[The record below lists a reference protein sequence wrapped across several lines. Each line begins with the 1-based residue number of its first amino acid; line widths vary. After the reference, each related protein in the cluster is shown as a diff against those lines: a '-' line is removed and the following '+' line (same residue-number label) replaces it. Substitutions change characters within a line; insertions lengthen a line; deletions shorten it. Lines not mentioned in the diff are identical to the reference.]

1 MENKKPNKMTLITCI
16 VSAVLVLVLIVSII
30 LNANRGLSQTKKELK
45 IELGSMETLNLDVKE
60 LFKVDE
66 DTAKE
71 ITLDVS
77 KVDVKTVGT
86 YEVTAKW
93 NNKTYT
99 IKVIVEDTTAP
110 KVEMAERIVY
120 TNNISTIEAGK
131 LVKAVTDKSD
141 CIAKLIRFE
150 KVDALSV
157 MDELVVKNLLA
168 KINTPGNTEELKNLG
183 TTDVP
188 TEPGLYRGVV
198 EVADAYGNAAYEEI
212 YVVLDTTGAQINE
225 VADQVV
231 TVKKDKLTAQPT
243 LDKSLYKGLDNV
255 DGVLTADDFTY
266 ELTLRDEAKHE
277 WLVKVSHTDRAG
289 NMASAEFLITVKEEK
304 TQNTNKPS
312 SDKNNTSDKDTSN
325 KDNTSSDKN
334 NTSDKNNSSSDKN
347 NTGNNNSS
355 DKNNTG
361 SNSSTNNN
369 NSSTSKP
376 QYDPMDTNKDGWVS
390 EDEEMGYITPNKQK
404 CIDAGYGVVVEMDG
418 GEWYGCLMK
427 SSEHTI
433 DGKNGGEILREY
445 LNEHD
450 LDGHIYGSYIDTE
463 KEWYFWTATDIHE
476 REVDIEF

>member
-1 MENKKPNKMTLITCI
+1 M
-16 VSAVLVLVLIVSII
+16 
-30 LNANRGLSQTKKELK
+30 
-45 IELGSMETLNLDVKE
+45 
-60 LFKVDE
+60 
-66 DTAKE
+66 
-71 ITLDVS
+71 
-77 KVDVKTVGT
+77 
-86 YEVTAKW
+86 
-93 NNKTYT
+93 
-99 IKVIVEDTTAP
+99 
-110 KVEMAERIVY
+110 
-120 TNNISTIEAGK
+120 
-131 LVKAVTDKSD
+131 
-141 CIAKLIRFE
+141 
-150 KVDALSV
+150 
-157 MDELVVKNLLA
+157 
-168 KINTPGNTEELKNLG
+168 
-183 TTDVP
+183 
-188 TEPGLYRGVV
+188 

-334 NTSDKNNSSSDKN
+334 NTSDKDNSSSDKN

-369 NSSTSKP
+369 NNNSSTSRPKP
-376 QYDPMDTNKDGWVS
+376 EDMDTNKDGFVS
-390 EDEEMGYITPNKQK
+390 EEEEMRYITPEKQA
-404 CIDAGYGVVVEMDG
+404 CIDAGYGVVCEFENHPGDG
-418 GEWYGCLMK
+418 STWYGILMK
-427 SSEHTI
+427 DSEHQI
-433 DGKNGGEILREY
+433 NGKYGWEILGEY
-445 LNEHD
+445 LDERG
-450 LDGHIYGSYIDTE
+450 LTGQMYGSWINSEKGWYWYIAE
-463 KEWYFWTATDIHE
+463 YVHE
-476 REVDIEF
+476 EEFILDF